1 MKHAQLTEAPESYME
16 KLLADLQ
23 RQSESAFAEL
33 VAAQERDRP
42 ELERMLA
49 QMAQD
54 SQRALEQLQS
64 DSKSQ

>member
-1 MKHAQLTEAPESYME
+1 ME